1 MRGEAALDT
10 AIERPGGPLG
20 IDDRIVGRVTTVVP
34 AMAGAFVALPGSE
47 PDGFLPDTAGAAGL
61 GEGAYLA
68 LRVTRGPQGGKG
80 CRLAAL
86 PEQPPDAAEGP
97 PRVLARG
104 PGAVEKLAHLHP
116 DAAIL
121 VDRPGLAAILPQAL
135 RPRVSVGLGD
145 ESALAQS
152 LWAGLAD
159 SEVIL
164 PNGARFTITP
174 TPALTAIDVDT
185 GSATAEK
192 RGKKDAQLALNR
204 AVIPTI
210 LRHIRLRHLAGAIL
224 VDPAGLPQR
233 QRPML
238 ADVFHAGL
246 ATDPLG
252 AKFLG
257 FSALGLG
264 EIQRQRRAP
273 PLHEL
278 LTGDHAEG
286 LAALAAL
293 AEILESRPAARDKL
307 AVSPAVLGAIHADSI
322 AAKQFRDRTGR
333 APSLYAESVF
343 QDRYRPWRLVTDL

>member
-1 MRGEAALDT
+1 MALDT

-20 IDDRIVGRVTTVVP
+20 LDDRVIGRITAIVP

-47 PDGFLPDTAGAAGL
+47 PDGFLPNTAGAAGL
-61 GEGAYLA
+61 AEGTYLA

-80 CRLAAL
+80 CRLAAW
-86 PEQPPDAAEGP
+86 PDPADGSFKGP
-97 PRVLARG
+97 PRLLARG
-104 PGAVEKLAHLHP
+104 PGAVERLASLHP

-121 VDRPGLAAILPQAL
+121 VDRPGLAAALPQTL

-145 ESALAQS
+145 E
-152 LWAGLAD
+152 AGLAQAIWAALAEPD
-159 SEVIL
+159 VTL
-164 PNGARFTITP
+164 PNGARFSITP

-192 RGKKDAQLALNR
+192 RAKKDAQLALNR
-204 AVIPTI
+204 AIIPAV

-224 VDPAGLPQR
+224 VDPAGLAQR

-238 ADVFHAGL
+238 ADDFHTGL
-246 ATDPLG
+246 AADPVG

-257 FSALGLG
+257 FTALGLG
-264 EIQRQRRAP
+264 EIQRSRRAP

-278 LTGDHAEG
+278 LTGDHAAG
-286 LAALAAL
+286 LEALAAL
-293 AEILESRPAARDKL
+293 ALVLDARPSARDRL
-307 AVSPAVLGAIHADSI
+307 AVSPGVLGAIETDSI
-322 AAKQFRDRTGR
+322 ALEQFRDRTGR
-333 APSLYAESVF
+333 TPSLYKESVF